1 MDGFLWVTFVLISN
15 TCFNP
20 VRLTPCA
27 EVLRSNGG
35 KGGNHR
41 PKGGRGDNSRA
52 QGIKMPI
59 LLMQQLIRPQPAG
72 QVGS

>member
-20 VRLTPCA
+20 VRIAPWAGIPRKT
-27 EVLRSNGG
+27 EG